1 MGTRFEGEVRAGLGY
16 GARIMSDPVLAARQA
31 HHFRTFRPV
40 PGTLNILLPEPFDPA
55 RFTGLVSAFE
65 LGGGMIEDHPYAPIL
80 IEGYI
85 PGFVTQTL
93 NPAGDFP
100 AEVVEL
106 IADRHLRTVLGL
118 ADGDTISFE
127 LETGEAT
134 G

>member
-1 MGTRFEGEVRAGLGY
+1 MGLRFEGIVRAGYGLG
-16 GARIMSDPVLAARQA
+16 AKIMLDPVLAARQA
-31 HHFRTFRPV
+31 RHFTTFQPV
-40 PGTLNILLPEPFDPA
+40 PGTLNLLLPEPFDPA
-55 RFTGLVSAFE
+55 HFTRLVTASD

-93 NPAGDFP
+93 NPGGDFP

-106 IADRHLRTVLGL
+106 IADRHLRTTLGL

-127 LETGEAT
+127 LDVPA
-134 G
+134 

>member
-1 MGTRFEGEVRAGLGY
+1 VGTRFEGIVRAGLGY

-31 HHFRTFRPV
+31 HHFTTFQPV

-55 RFTGLVSAFE
+55 RFTGVVSAFE
-65 LGGGMIEDHPYAPIL
+65 LGGMVEDHPYAPIL
-80 IEGYI
+80 IEGSI

-93 NPAGDFP
+93 NPGGDFP

-106 IADRHLRTVLGL
+106 IADRHLRSVLGL

-127 LETGEAT
+127 LQAGEAK